1 VIKNL
6 PILDINVRFSHKN
19 HSVLPTYYRWCGN
32 LNPKEKI
39 PIIDCLLIYR
49 NKTLSIDKAN
59 EKSVSDRDVSV
70 LKG

>member
-1 VIKNL
+1 MLDSHTKTTVCYPLTIGGVVIL
-6 PILDINVRFSHKN
+6 
-19 HSVLPTYYRWCGN
+19 T
-32 LNPKEKI
+32 PKKKI